1 MDTPDFYC
9 LCGYVHVLT
18 GAKWIGLVGTAAYTF
33 GLFCALLSQSLS
45 MAFLCIVTVPF
56 YVSLLYA
63 YNRHE
68 PRLYIPFM
76 VVNGLEM
83 LLTVFY
89 VLFLIIM
96 LLFVPEFWHRHLVI
110 SLNDGYVTVEETDA
124 DEGYEIR
131 FVTVILLSTISLL
144 LALLA
149 WFQTI
154 VHRAYCY
161 MRIEQHTLIPPQ
173 LHPAF
178 VLTKTKLGFADPHQ
192 LEEGQEQQRESRL
205 A

>member
-1 MDTPDFYC
+1 MDAPDFYC
-9 LCGYVHVLT
+9 LCGNVHVLT
-18 GAKWIGLVGTAAYTF
+18 GAKWIGLVGTVAYTF
-33 GLFCALLSQSLS
+33 SLFCALLSQSLP
-45 MAFLCIVTVPF
+45 MALMCIVTVPF
-56 YVSLLYA
+56 YVLLLYA

-83 LLTVFY
+83 LLSMFY

-96 LLFVPEFWHRHLVI
+96 LIFVPEFWHRHLVI
-110 SLNDGYVTVEETDA
+110 SLNDGNVTVEEM

-131 FVTVILLSTISLL
+131 LVTVILLSAVSLL

-154 VHRAYCY
+154 VHCAYSY
-161 MRIEQHTLIPPQ
+161 MRVEQHTLIPPQ

>member
-33 GLFCALLSQSLS
+33 GLVLR
-45 MAFLCIVTVPF
+45 IV
-56 YVSLLYA
+56 
-63 YNRHE
+63 E
-68 PRLYIPFM
+68 PI
-76 VVNGLEM
+76 VVYG
-83 LLTVFY
+83 
-89 VLFLIIM
+89 
-96 LLFVPEFWHRHLVI
+96 I
-110 SLNDGYVTVEETDA
+110 SVHCYL
-124 DEGYEIR
+124 
-131 FVTVILLSTISLL
+131 TVILLSTISLL